1 MSNAINLETLVH
13 RFTSQLETYHQA
25 NYNETQT
32 RIEFINPLF
41 VALGWD
47 VNNEQ
52 GQLAT
57 SRSVVHEDTLRV
69 GRATKM
75 PDYSFR
81 VGGIR
86 KFFVEAKK
94 PSVNLKIDPE
104 PAFQVRRYG
113 WNAKLSIS
121 ILTNFAEFAVYDCRL
136 KPHKNDKATTARLW
150 YLRYTDYLK
159 EWEKLVEYFSFEAVW
174 HGSLDKYLAQQ
185 ATPKGILTVDAA
197 FLKEMEGWR
206 ERLAQ
211 NIVSLNPH
219 LTSRQINFAVQQTID
234 RIIFLRIGEDR
245 GIEDYGR
252 LLTLTNGPQIYPRL
266 FQLFHQADQRYN
278 SGLFH
283 FKAEAKRGDPDNLT
297 PTLRIDDAELT
308 AILKHL
314 YYPDS
319 PYEFSVF
326 PADILGQVYEQFLG
340 KVIRLTATR
349 EAVVEEKP
357 EVKKAGGVYY
367 TPTYIVDYIV
377 KQTVG
382 KLVVDKTVDEVSHL
396 TILDPACGSG
406 SFLLGAYQFL
416 LSWHLE
422 QYLISPE
429 KWAKGKKPRLYQARG
444 GLWKLTTTERKRIL
458 LNNLYGV
465 DIDMQAVEVTKL
477 SLLLKVLE
485 DEQSVISQLSLFRE
499 RVLPDLENNIKCG
512 NSLIGTDFYA
522 GQQQGLLNE
531 ETLYRV
537 NAFDWEKGFA
547 AVRKAGGFEI
557 VIGNPPYVRQELL
570 GEAKSYFQ
578 DHYQVSHGVADLYV
592 YFIEKGV
599 SLLRENGLFSM
610 IVANKWLRAN
620 YGKPL
625 RQWLTQRRL
634 VELTDFGDLPVFY
647 PATTYPCILMIQKS
661 KPLPTVTVSKVHT
674 LAFEELSEYVKPH
687 RYEVAIQSLTA
698 EGWSLANY
706 QAQAL
711 LERLRQVGVP
721 LGEYVKGQLYRGIL
735 TGLNDAFVIDIKTR
749 EKLIAKDAKSAEL
762 IKPFLLGRDIK
773 RYQPLVSNQF
783 LIFTRRGTE
792 IDQYPAIKQYLRRF
806 KKQLT
811 PKPRGWQG
819 DTWPGRKPGT
829 YQWYEV
835 QDAIDYYQEFEKP
848 KIIYPNICH
857 QPEFTLDEN
866 GWYTNQKCFI
876 IGVPDKYLLGILNSS
891 LTYWW
896 FRLRLPKL
904 RGDFYEP
911 SYVYF
916 KEFPVRR
923 PDFNNPTD
931 QAKHDRIVHLVTQM
945 LDLNQRLVTA
955 LDPHSQTVLTRQM
968 EAIDDEIDKVVYGL
982 YNLTAAELKLME
994 SPE

>member
-1 MSNAINLETLVH
+1 MFTAISIQTLVE
-13 RFTSQLETYHQA
+13 RFTNQLETYQQ
-25 NYNETQT
+25 YNETQT

-52 GQLAT
+52 GYIDTQ
-57 SRSVVHEDTLRV
+57 RPVVHEDTLKI

-94 PSVNLKIDPE
+94 PAVNLKTDPE

-113 WNAKLSIS
+113 WNAKLSLS
-121 ILTNFAEFAVYDCRL
+121 IVTNFAEFAVYDCRL
-136 KPHKNDKATTARLW
+136 KPVKTDKASTARLW
-150 YLRYTDYLK
+150 YLRYPDYLK

-174 HGSLDKYLAQQ
+174 QGSLEKYLTQQ
-185 ATPKGILTVDAA
+185 VTPKGILTVDVA
-197 FLKEMEGWR
+197 FLTEIEGWR
-206 ERLAQ
+206 ERLAR
-211 NIVSLNPH
+211 NITAQNPH

-234 RIIFLRIGEDR
+234 RIIFLRICEDR

-266 FQLFHQADQRYN
+266 FQFFHQADERYN

-283 FKAEAKRGDPDNLT
+283 FKAETKRGDPDSLT
-297 PTLRIDDAELT
+297 PTLRIDDAILT
-308 AILKHL
+308 KILQNL

-340 KVIRLTATR
+340 KVIHLTASR

-382 KLVVDKTVDEVSHL
+382 QLVAGKTVAEVSQL

-406 SFLLGAYQFL
+406 SFLLGTYQFL
-416 LSWHLE
+416 LDWHLE
-422 QYLISPE
+422 QYLTTPA

-444 GLWKLTTTERKRIL
+444 GVWKLTTTERKRIL
-458 LNNLYGV
+458 LTHLHGV
-465 DIDMQAVEVTKL
+465 DIDQQAVEVTKL

-499 RVLPDLENNIKCG
+499 QVLPDLEDNIKCG
-512 NSLIGTDFYA
+512 NSLIGGDFYA
-522 GQQQGLLNE
+522 GQQQGLLDE

-537 NAFDWEKGFA
+537 NMFDWEKGFA
-547 AVRKAGGFEI
+547 RVMKTGGFDA

-578 DHYQVSHGVADLYV
+578 DHYQVYHGVADLYV
-592 YFIEKGV
+592 YFLEKGV
-599 SLLRENGLFSM
+599 SLLKENGFFGM
-610 IVANKWLRAN
+610 IVSNKWLRAN

-625 RQWLTQRRL
+625 RHWLTHWRL

-647 PATTYPCILMIQKS
+647 PATTYPCILTIQKS
-661 KPLPTVTVSKVHT
+661 ESSPTTTVTKVNT
-674 LAFEELSEYVKPH
+674 LAFEELSEYVKSH
-687 RYEVAIQSLTA
+687 RYEVATQSLTTD
-698 EGWSLANY
+698 GWSLANH

-711 LERLRQVGVP
+711 LEKLRRMGVP
-721 LGEYVKGQLYRGIL
+721 LGEYVKGQVFCGIK
-735 TGLNDAFVIDIKTR
+735 TGLNEAFVIDAKTR
-749 EKLIAKDAKSAEL
+749 EKLIAKDPKSAEL
-762 IKPFLLGRDIK
+762 IKPLVLGREIK
-773 RYQPLVSNQF
+773 RYRPISGHHF
-783 LIFTRRGTE
+783 LIFTRRGTD

-811 PKPRGWQG
+811 PKPRHWRGE
-819 DTWPGRKPGT
+819 TWPGRKPGN
-829 YQWYEV
+829 YQWYEI
-835 QDAIDYYQEFEKP
+835 QDAIDYYPEFEKP
-848 KIIYPNICH
+848 KLIYPNICH
-857 QPEFTLDEN
+857 QPEFTLDDA

-876 IGVPDKYLLGILNSS
+876 ISVPDKYLLGILNSS
-891 LTYWW
+891 FTYWW

-916 KEFPVRR
+916 KEFPVR
-923 PDFNNPTD
+923 PLDFNNPTD
-931 QAKHDRIVHLVTQM
+931 QVKHDRIVHLVTQI
-945 LDLNQRLVTA
+945 LDLNKRLATSA
-955 LDPHSQTVLTRQM
+955 LDPHGKTVLQRQI
-968 EAIDDEIDKVVYGL
+968 EAIDEEIDKVVYEVYG
-982 YNLTAAELKLME
+982 LTAEEIEIIKNG
-994 SPE
+994 S